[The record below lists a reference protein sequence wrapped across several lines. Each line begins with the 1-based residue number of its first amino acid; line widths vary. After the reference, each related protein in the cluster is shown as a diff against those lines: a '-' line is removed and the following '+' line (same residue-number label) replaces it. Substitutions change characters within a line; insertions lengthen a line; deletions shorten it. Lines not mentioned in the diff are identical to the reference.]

1 MLTTEAVEKAIEMYE
16 GGATEA
22 AVPEATGI
30 SRSEAQ
36 AVADAFN
43 VGETER
49 LLREVTL
56 AGVLEAAAQ
65 ALRSGRGLIGD
76 CAGDVVREIWHNY
89 PGAGIKVG
97 EADARDCGGAEVGS
111 AKSRS
116 FTRVRKNSA
125 LEPFFRRD

>member
-22 AVPEATGI
+22 AVTEATEAAVMEATGI

-43 VGETER
+43 LGETER

-56 AGVLEAAAQ
+56 AGVLEAAAH

-76 CAGDVVREIWHNY
+76 GAGDVVREIWHNY
-89 PGAGIKVG
+89 PGAGMKVG
-97 EADARDCGGAEVGS
+97 APR
-111 AKSRS
+111 
-116 FTRVRKNSA
+116 T
-125 LEPFFRRD
+125 